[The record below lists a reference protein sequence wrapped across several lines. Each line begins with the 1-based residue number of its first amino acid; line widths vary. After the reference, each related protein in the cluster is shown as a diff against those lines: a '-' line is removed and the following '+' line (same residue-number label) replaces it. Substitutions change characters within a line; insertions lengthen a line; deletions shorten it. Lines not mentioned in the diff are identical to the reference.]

1 MNLATLPA
9 FIVFVV
15 QIIHLRTG
23 KCRKGL
29 IAVTFVC
36 ESKSHKYTCTCEILN
51 VIILFRFCIYPLRSA
66 EKSHYFTIQ
75 GTASMF
81 AHLLTSDSCHF
92 EDYFSSLL
100 GKFCPIYTRIYV
112 LTRKWKRCYKLIVS

>member
-29 IAVTFVC
+29 IVVTFVC
-36 ESKSHKYTCTCEILN
+36 ESKPHKYTCTCEILN
-51 VIILFRFCIYPLRSA
+51 VIIFFRFCTDPLCSA
-66 EKSHYFTIQ
+66 ANSHYTTIK
-75 GTASMF
+75 GTVIMF
-81 AHLLTSDSCHF
+81 ALLLTSESSHF
-92 EDYFSSLL
+92 DDHFRCAL
-100 GKFCPIYTRIYV
+100 GKFCPIYTRMYV
-112 LTRKWKRCYKLIVS
+112 F